1 MDGGVAMDAFIS
13 HSSANQSVASRL
25 EKALE
30 TAGLRVWLDDSEIRL
45 GVLLGQEL
53 QDSIR
58 ASHVLLLLWS
68 RDAASSRW
76 VTCEWLTAFHLNRY
90 IVPCVL
96 DDTPLPQC
104 LQEIVF
110 LRTRRLTASVVERL
124 VRAVREAPSSS
135 NALAPVMR
143 SESPEVRTVS
153 AQIKGDQQAILDQ
166 LPPKGKLTKAAQM
179 QMRLDDIIDKALR
192 RWPLEPT
199 IVNLAAYH
207 LKNAY
212 MIKYWDAIQA
222 GQAPDDP
229 LLDQAEKRFFKTLEL
244 DPTDYSSLNGLGN
257 VLMFRRDL
265 DAAEFF
271 HLAAIAQADR
281 ENVNYSE
288 AEHDLA
294 LVRRFKIPAPEG
306 TPTDAEPVLAAPS
319 PRDGAAAP
327 TAILISLVIGLAS
340 VMVWAFLI
348 Q

>member
-1 MDGGVAMDAFIS
+1 MDAFIS
-13 HSSANQSVASRL
+13 HSSANRSVASRL

-30 TAGLRVWLDDSEIRL
+30 AAGLRVWLDVSEIRL
-45 GVLLGQEL
+45 GALLGKEL

-58 ASHVLLLLWS
+58 ASHILLLLWS

-110 LRTRRLTASVVERL
+110 LRIRRVTASVIENL
-124 VRAVREAPSSS
+124 VRAVREAPSAS

-143 SESPEVRTVS
+143 SESPEVGKVIAR
-153 AQIKGDQQAILDQ
+153 IGHDQQAILGQFPPEGQ
-166 LPPKGKLTKAAQM
+166 LARAARM
-179 QMRLDDIIDKALR
+179 QAHLDPVVGKALQK
-192 RWPLEPT
+192 WPLEPM
-199 IVNLAAYH
+199 IVNLAGYH

-222 GQAPDDP
+222 GRAPDDR

-257 VLMFRRDL
+257 ILMFRRDL

-271 HLAAIAQADR
+271 HLAAIAQADS
-281 ENVNYSE
+281 ENVDYQE
-288 AEHDLA
+288 AKYDLA
-294 LVRRFKIPAPEG
+294 LVRRFKSPPAG
-306 TPTDAEPVLAAPS
+306 TPARPS
-319 PRDGAAAP
+319 P
-327 TAILISLVIGLAS
+327 
-340 VMVWAFLI
+340 
-348 Q
+348 

>member
-1 MDGGVAMDAFIS
+1 MDAFIS
-13 HSSANQSVASRL
+13 HSSVNRSVASRL

-30 TAGLRVWLDDSEIRL
+30 STGLRVWLDYAEIRL
-45 GVLLGQEL
+45 GALLGKEL

-110 LRTRRLTASVVERL
+110 LRTRRVTASVVERL

-135 NALAPVMR
+135 NALAPVIR
-143 SESPEVRTVS
+143 SESSEVGKVIAR
-153 AQIKGDQQAILDQ
+153 IGRDQQAILGQ
-166 LPPKGKLTKAAQM
+166 LPPAGKLAKAAQM
-179 QMRLDDIIDKALR
+179 QAHLDHVVDKALQK
-192 RWPLEPT
+192 WPLEPM
-199 IVNLAAYH
+199 IVNLAGYH

-222 GQAPDDP
+222 GRAPDDR
-229 LLDQAEKRFFKTLEL
+229 LLDRAEKRFFKTLEL

-257 VLMFRRDL
+257 ILMFRRDL

-281 ENVNYSE
+281 ENVDYQE
-288 AEHDLA
+288 AENDLA
-294 LVRRFKIPAPEG
+294 LVRRFKN
-306 TPTDAEPVLAAPS
+306 S
-319 PRDGAAAP
+319 
-327 TAILISLVIGLAS
+327 
-340 VMVWAFLI
+340 
-348 Q
+348 